1 MAEPSKLSR
10 TIHPAHQLRRSV
22 DTSRMQLS
30 ASEQQMLFEEAE
42 RVVSETLVTN
52 ELFIACD
59 RKLPATSW
67 VHVSGKDNLNVY
79 QARMGT
85 TFNWDGAESTSLYNQ
100 TMPASVAV
108 GDLPMYI
115 ATEVIA
121 GTIEDVAFG
130 ALAHTERLWRH
141 RDAQVNDLHCDGR
154 ILTALHLPTPQDP
167 FRSLVLKWS
176 KKCVGPLSRVQDY
189 IYIEANGI
197 AFDAHSERFT
207 YHLVHSSD
215 TLCHLA
221 GLQDVEHERGN
232 ISTCCISRQHD
243 QGVVEVFWRGVAAS
257 ERSFY
262 TDVLESYFT
271 PETFVSCG
279 YIVECSYIKKL
290 VWLMHKKRL
299 LNQRNLESSLVTS
312 SPDST
317 HCGDCGTHYLGYS
330 SLVAPWLPCQ
340 ACRNVTCHECSII
353 KALPLEVSSTE
364 VKNKPVAFCRRCVT
378 EANEIDAHEVA
389 ITMFQTQH
397 S

>member
-1 MAEPSKLSR
+1 MKTL
-10 TIHPAHQLRRSV
+10 
-22 DTSRMQLS
+22 QLS
-30 ASEQQMLFEEAE
+30 VSEQQMIFEVAE

-52 ELFIACD
+52 ELFLACD

-67 VHVSGKDNLNVY
+67 MHVSDRDNVHIY

-85 TFNWDGAESTSLYNQ
+85 TFNWDGAEHTNLCNQ
-100 TMPASVAV
+100 PMPASVAV
-108 GDLPMYI
+108 ENFPMYI
-115 ATEVIA
+115 ATEIIA

-141 RDAQVNDLHCDGR
+141 RDAQVNEPLYGGK

-176 KKCVGPLSRVQDY
+176 KKSVGPLPRVQDY
-189 IYIEANGI
+189 VYIEANGI
-197 AFDAHSERFT
+197 AFDAHGERFT

-215 TLCHLA
+215 ALCHLA
-221 GLQDVEHERGN
+221 GLQHIELERGN
-232 ISTCCISRQHD
+232 VSTCYISRQRD
-243 QGVVEVFWRGVAAS
+243 QRLVEVFCRGVAAG

-262 TDVLESYFT
+262 TDALESYFA
-271 PETFVSCG
+271 PDTFVSCAP
-279 YIVECSYIKKL
+279 IVECSYIKKL
-290 VWLMHKKRL
+290 VWLMHKNRL
-299 LNQRNLESSLVTS
+299 LNQPNLDSTPATS

-317 HCGDCGTHYLGYS
+317 HCGDCGTHFLGYS
-330 SLVAPWLPCQ
+330 GLVAPWLPCQ
-340 ACRNVTCHECSII
+340 ACQKVTCHGCSII
-353 KALPLEVSSTE
+353 KTLPLEVSSTE

-378 EANEIDAHEVA
+378 EAIETEAREVA